1 MIAWCVLA
9 LPVVVFHGQAMQVG
23 AVTRFLI
30 GFVLAF
36 AVIVWGELMPDTQYL
51 ISEWGI
57 ATSAGVGAFFAI
69 APRLWE

>member
-1 MIAWCVLA
+1 MIAWCALA
-9 LPVVVFHGQAMQVG
+9 PPVVVFCELAMQVG

-36 AVIVWGELMPDTQYL
+36 AVIVWGEFMPDTQYL
-51 ISEWGI
+51 ISEWGV

>member
-1 MIAWCVLA
+1 MIAWCALA
-9 LPVVVFHGQAMQVG
+9 PPVVVFYGLAMQVG

-36 AVIVWGELMPDTQYL
+36 AVIVWGEFMPDTQYL